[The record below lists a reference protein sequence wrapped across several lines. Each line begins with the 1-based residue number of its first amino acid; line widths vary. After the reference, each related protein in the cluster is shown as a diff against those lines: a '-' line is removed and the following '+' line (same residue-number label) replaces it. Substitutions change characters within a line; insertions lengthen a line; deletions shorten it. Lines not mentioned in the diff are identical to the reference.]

1 MGNILFLLAFIGLP
15 VIAYIWVRSFTWLA
29 IWILASAAI
38 VGAFIDF
45 TIDAGRLWDLP
56 SLQFALLVSFLIV
69 AVAAFFSRKLKR
81 TASVKIQILAIGAP
95 VVVALLFVI
104 ISRILAIGHAGPWS
118 AVGFFVQRIYAE
130 DNAKWLDFSGQLMA
144 GGGIDQGVPM
154 GGPLQLAVVF
164 AATVFAVISQMAFG
178 GVNQVYVASNSILFL
193 QFGLAAISP
202 IVLAPFAESRLK
214 NSGNRIHIPAPALWV
229 GGIALMAGSFAA
241 GGLGHLTFQYAMIVV
256 GLWFAVF
263 LAGSHVPHARVLT
276 SVSAAVLLVVWF
288 PLLAVSVAIYAALIG
303 YFIYSV
309 ATKRSIKNL
318 VLPIGITAITV
329 IFTWDSLIS
338 TLVYIFDIGTP
349 IASGQTGFAGGGIT
363 ASANAAV
370 DSVRTLMPAL
380 EVLDSQGG
388 TEKASAFLTILA
400 LLTLVLALRYLN
412 RISGSAKYTAMAFAP
427 IALVGAYAL
436 ALQVLGTWYSG
447 SGPNYGALK
456 MTFFIVILTIAVTTP
471 FAVMEL
477 DRARTSGRFP
487 ELTPVRTG
495 ALVGIV
501 FILATDG
508 LLTRAVTYVSPNQWP
523 STDLERNYWWPA
535 EVRDTADQSIAS
547 NPIGCVYLELGDPL
561 PTVIKDGQR
570 MYACTRMLSGL
581 SGMDATAQGLV
592 DFQRREWFTNEEAWL
607 NEYPNLV
614 ALPPEVRAKK
624 LILISGNN
632 DVTGL
637 ETIDVLLQRYKPE
650 WAQ

>member
-1 MGNILFLLAFIGLP
+1 VISRVLAF
-15 VIAYIWVRSFTWLA
+15 
-29 IWILASAAI
+29 
-38 VGAFIDF
+38 
-45 TIDAGRLWDLP
+45 
-56 SLQFALLVSFLIV
+56 
-69 AVAAFFSRKLKR
+69 
-81 TASVKIQILAIGAP
+81 
-95 VVVALLFVI
+95 
-104 ISRILAIGHAGPWS
+104 GHAGPWT

-130 DNAKWLDFSGQLMA
+130 DNAKWLDFAGQLMTGA
-144 GGGIDQGVPM
+144 PIDQGVPM

-164 AATVFAVISQMAFG
+164 AATVFSVISTLAFG

-193 QFGLAAISP
+193 QFGLAALSP
-202 IVLAPFAESRLK
+202 IVLAPFAEMRKKSTK
-214 NSGNRIHIPAPALWV
+214 TNTGINIPAPALWV

-241 GGLGHLTFQYAMIVV
+241 SGLGHLTFQYAMIVV

-263 LAGSHVPHARVLT
+263 LAGSQVPHARVLT

-288 PLLAVSVAIYAALIG
+288 PLLAVSVVIYAALIA
-303 YFIYSV
+303 YFVYII
-309 ATKRSIKNL
+309 ATKRGNSSL
-318 VLPIGITAITV
+318 VLPISVTV
-329 IFTWDSLIS
+329 LTLVFTWQSLVS

-349 IASGQTGFAGGGIT
+349 VASAGASFAGGGV
-363 ASANAAV
+363 SAAAPSGV
-370 DSVRTLMPAL
+370 DAGVRALMPAL

-388 TEKASAFLTILA
+388 TEQASAFLTILA

-412 RISGSAKYTAMAFAP
+412 RLNGSASTTALAFAP
-427 IALVGAYAL
+427 MALVGAYAL

-456 MTFFIVILTIAVTTP
+456 MTFFIVILTITVTTP
-471 FAVMEL
+471 FAVMEI

-495 ALVGIV
+495 ALIGIV

-508 LLTRAVTYVSPNQWP
+508 LLTRAVTYVSPDQWP
-523 STDLERNYWWPA
+523 STELNRNYWWPA
-535 EVRDTADQSIAS
+535 EVRAVADQSIAS
-547 NPIGCVYLELGDPL
+547 NPIGCVYLEPGDLL
-561 PTVIKDGQR
+561 PSVLKDGQR
-570 MYACTRMLSGL
+570 MYACTRMLAGL
-581 SGMDATAQGLV
+581 SGMDSTAQGLV

-607 NEYPNLV
+607 NEYPNLI

>member
-15 VIAYIWVRSFTWLA
+15 VLAYIWVRSLTWLA
-29 IWILASAAI
+29 IWILASAAV
-38 VGAFIDF
+38 VGSFIDF

-81 TASVKIQILAIGAP
+81 TASVKIQMLAIGAP
-95 VVVALLFVI
+95 IVVALLFVI
-104 ISRILAIGHAGPWS
+104 ISRVLAIGHAGPWT

-130 DNAKWLDFSGQLMA
+130 DNAKWLDFAGQLMTGA
-144 GGGIDQGVPM
+144 PIDQGVPM
-154 GGPLQLAVVF
+154 GGPLQLSVVF
-164 AATVFAVISQMAFG
+164 AATVFSVISTWAFG

-193 QFGLAAISP
+193 QLGLAAISP
-202 IVLAPFAESRLK
+202 IVLAPFAEMRK
-214 NSGNRIHIPAPALWV
+214 KGTGIHIPAPALWV

-241 GGLGHLTFQYAMIVV
+241 SGLGHLTFQYAMIVV

-263 LAGSHVPHARVLT
+263 LAGSQVPHARVLT

-288 PLLAVSVAIYAALIG
+288 PLLAVSLVIYAALIA
-303 YFIYSV
+303 YFIYSI
-309 ATKRSIKNL
+309 ATKRSIKSLTLPVTFTVLTL
-318 VLPIGITAITV
+318 V
-329 IFTWDSLIS
+329 FTWQSLIS

-349 IASGQTGFAGGGIT
+349 VASAGAGFAGGGI
-363 ASANAAV
+363 NAAAQSGV
-370 DSVRTLMPAL
+370 DTSVRALMPAL

-388 TEKASAFLTILA
+388 TEQASAFLTILA

-412 RISGSAKYTAMAFAP
+412 RISRSAKSTALAFAP
-427 IALVGAYAL
+427 IALVGTYAL

-456 MTFFIVILTIAVTTP
+456 MTFFIVILTITVTTP

-487 ELTPVRTG
+487 ELTPVRVG
-495 ALVGIV
+495 ALTGIV

-508 LLTRAVTYVSPNQWP
+508 LLTRAVTYVSPDQWP
-523 STDLERNYWWPA
+523 STELNRNYWWPA
-535 EVRDTADQSIAS
+535 EVRAVADQSIAS
-547 NPIGCVYLELGDPL
+547 NPIGCVYLEPGDPL
-561 PTVIKDGQR
+561 PTVLKDGQR

-607 NEYPNLV
+607 NEYPNLI